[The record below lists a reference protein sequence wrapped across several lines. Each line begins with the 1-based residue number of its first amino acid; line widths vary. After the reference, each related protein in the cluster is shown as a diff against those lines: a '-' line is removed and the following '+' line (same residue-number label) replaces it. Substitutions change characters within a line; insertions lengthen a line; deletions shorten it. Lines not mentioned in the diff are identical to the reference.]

1 MTMSA
6 EGAYVILGLV
16 FVGIFLLYMGTMALR
31 GHFKG
36 LYLIK
41 GIPLAAP
48 ASVIYTFF
56 PGGIG
61 ALILAIALL
70 IPNVQVGRA
79 IGVSA
84 CALMMLSASALM
96 LWKPRWLKPW
106 WLRWLE
112 DNYPSLINTLLEEA
126 RQAGRAW
133 ETGIKTQE
141 DLEEWAAGV
150 AAKYGHRVSQKP

>member
-1 MTMSA
+1 MDS
-6 EGAYVILGLV
+6 ESAYVFLILLFGGL
-16 FVGIFLLYMGTMALR
+16 FLLYMGTMALR

-61 ALILAIALL
+61 SLILAIAFA
-70 IPNVQVGRA
+70 IPNVRAGRI
-79 IGVSA
+79 IGVST
-84 CALMMLSASALM
+84 CFLMMLSALVLM
-96 LWKPRWLKPW
+96 LRQPRWLKPQ

-112 DNYPSLINTLLEEA
+112 DNYPFLLHSLLEEA
-126 RQAGRAW
+126 RQGGKAW
-133 ETGIKTQE
+133 EARVKTQE
-141 DLEEWAAGV
+141 DLERWAAGV
-150 AAKYGHRVSQKP
+150 AAGYGHRVN

>member
-1 MTMSA
+1 MTMDA
-6 EGAYVILGLV
+6 EGVYVFLG
-16 FVGIFLLYMGTMALR
+16 FLLGGILLLYTGIMMLR

-36 LYLIK
+36 FYLIK

-70 IPNVQVGRA
+70 IPNVEVGR
-79 IGVSA
+79 IIVVSTST
-84 CALMMLSASALM
+84 LMMLSALVLM

-112 DNYPSLINTLLEEA
+112 DNYPLLLNALLREA

-141 DLEEWAAGV
+141 DLEEWARRT
-150 AAKYGHRVSQKP
+150 AAKYGKHGKP

>member
-1 MTMSA
+1 MNA
-6 EGAYVILGLV
+6 EGAYVFLGLML
-16 FVGIFLLYMGTMALR
+16 VGVFLLYMGTMALR

-61 ALILAIALL
+61 ALMLAVVVV
-70 IPNVQVGRA
+70 IPNMQIGRIIIFVG
-79 IGVSA
+79 GSLV
-84 CALMMLSASALM
+84 MLSALVLM
-96 LWKPRWLKPW
+96 LWKPRWLKPR

-141 DLEEWAAGV
+141 DLEEWAKRT
-150 AAKYGHRVSQKP
+150 AAKYGYQ

>member
-1 MTMSA
+1 MST
-6 EGAYVILGLV
+6 EGVYVFLGLMLG
-16 FVGIFLLYMGTMALR
+16 GILLLYTGIMMLR

-36 LYLIK
+36 FYLIK

-61 ALILAIALL
+61 ALMLAIALL
-70 IPNVQVGRA
+70 FPNSWIMGTIVTVGG
-79 IGVSA
+79 I
-84 CALMMLSASALM
+84 LIMLSALVLM

-112 DNYPSLINTLLEEA
+112 DNYPFLLNALLREA

>member
-1 MTMSA
+1 MSA
-6 EGAYVILGLV
+6 EGVYVFLGLV
-16 FVGIFLLYMGTMALR
+16 LGGFFSLYMSVMALR
-31 GHFKG
+31 GHIKG

-48 ASVIYTFF
+48 ASVVYTGF
-56 PGGIG
+56 PAGIG
-61 ALILAIALL
+61 FLILAIALL
-70 IPNVQVGRA
+70 IPNIEIGRA
-79 IGVSA
+79 IVVA
-84 CALMMLSASALM
+84 TCALMMLSALVLM